1 MVSRKNAV
9 SFSSPICVGR
19 IVPSVIRESS
29 AKSRSRHNTQSIVS
43 PLWSFLPFCR
53 AAILMALAVSGCV
66 GLSAQQASLAS
77 PTPVAASLPDA
88 PSSQKASQTAQETQD
103 ALHPQASNESGGA
116 SPSSTA
122 PNGSKNVLDD
132 AKDAANQSNNPIT
145 LKVQIVLESFFAPKP
160 EGDRGRSTDEVLAR
174 LYVPFKVFGVDNLVR
189 IYQPIFTDPL
199 FPSTDPP
206 FPSGREAGLGDTTI
220 YDLALHEMK
229 KVTVGAGPLFV
240 FPVANHTNEGDGKWQ
255 AGGAVV
261 AVTSGSWG
269 VLGSVVTYQHSFT
282 GDGSPR
288 PSAQMVTVQ
297 PKAYYNLRHGLYL
310 RSSGIWYLNIDAP
323 HVSEIPIGFGMGKA
337 MKLQNG
343 TIMNFFVEPQ
353 YSVYQHGDGAPKWQI
368 LTGFN
373 ILFPNKQESKH

>member
-1 MVSRKNAV
+1 MVPRKKTSSVSR
-9 SFSSPICVGR
+9 CR
-19 IVPSVIRESS
+19 YTREESYLQ
-29 AKSRSRHNTQSIVS
+29 RSLNPRQHQEVEDTQSIVS
-43 PLWSFLPFCR
+43 PLWSSLTLCR
-53 AAILMALAVSGCV
+53 TAILMALAVTGCV
-66 GLSAQQASLAS
+66 RLSAQQASLVF

-88 PSSQKASQTAQETQD
+88 PSSQAASQTTQQAQ
-103 ALHPQASNESGGA
+103 APLRRQASVEPGGA

-122 PNGSKNVLDD
+122 TNGSKNVLDD

-145 LKVQIVLESFFAPKP
+145 LKTQIVLENFFAPAP
-160 EGDRGRSTDEVLAR
+160 EGDRGRSTDEILAR
-174 LYVPFKVFGVDNLVR
+174 LYVPFKFFGVDNLVR
-189 IYQPIFTDPL
+189 IYQPIYTDPL

-229 KVTVGAGPLFV
+229 RVTVGAGPLFV

-269 VLGSVVTYQHSFT
+269 VLGSVVTYQHSFA

-288 PSAQMVTVQ
+288 PTAQMISVQ

-323 HVSEIPIGFGMGKA
+323 HVSEIPLGFGMGKA

-343 TIMNFFVEPQ
+343 TIMNFFIEPQ
-353 YSVYQHGDGAPKWQI
+353 YSVYQHGDGSPKWQI
-368 LTGFN
+368 LTGVN
-373 ILFPNKQESKH
+373 ILFPNKHD